1 MLETGSQSVI
11 GLVMLLALVAGIIL
25 VTTRV
30 ARAES
35 SKVSRRLLDSLQKAP
50 LSRVLQARQ
59 IDLREY
65 VHSVDARLIRRQVAV
80 CESCDSTGLCESALE
95 AGAPAVQ
102 GFPFCANNEAIE
114 RATQAMRAARSG
126 HRAQTVRQPSS
137 N

>member
-1 MLETGSQSVI
+1 MLETGSQSTI

-35 SKVSRRLLDSLQKAP
+35 SKVSRRLLESLQKAP

-59 IDLREY
+59 IDLHDY
-65 VHSVDARLIRRQVAV
+65 VQSVDARLIRRQVAV
-80 CESCDSTGLCESALE
+80 CESCDSTALCEGALE
-95 AGAPAVQ
+95 AGAPAAQ

-114 RATQAMRAARSG
+114 RATEAMRAAHSG
-126 HRAQTVRQPSS
+126 NRAAI
-137 N
+137 